1 MQTTNLYFFTNYCR
15 VCHRFITSNLSYEQ
29 SEQSKTTIRVDFIDM
44 YKRAKL
50 IIMFIWV
57 PLKWTTKYFNE
68 PSVLY
73 EIANKIA
80 DWYGKLLY
88 INVRIDVEED
98 STLLD
103 FVVLPFFP
111 ERTQISG

>member
-1 MQTTNLYFFTNYCR
+1 MSRFY
-15 VCHRFITSNLSYEQ
+15 RFITPDLSYEQ
-29 SEQSKTTIRVDFIDM
+29 SEQLKTVMRTDFKDM
-44 YKRAKL
+44 YKQAKL
-50 IIMFIWV
+50 IIMFVWV
-57 PLKWTTKYFNE
+57 PLKWTAKYFE
-68 PSVLY
+68 ERTVLY

-88 INVRIDVEED
+88 INVRTDVAED

-111 ERTQISG
+111 ERIQTSG